1 MAILG
6 VTLAELNSEAAID
19 AFKELAAHSLTP
31 TISITIMQH
40 RIVQEKI
47 EKQKKQCQHCKT
59 MYVRK
64 HTCKTVLKFQ
74 MMKDIAKATGQ
85 STNQDGSLRQISEA
99 YFENEPKEKNGTSCN
114 ENSLGWTNSIKM

>member
-1 MAILG
+1 
-6 VTLAELNSEAAID
+6 
-19 AFKELAAHSLTP
+19 
-31 TISITIMQH
+31 
-40 RIVQEKI
+40 
-47 EKQKKQCQHCKT
+47 

-99 YFENEPKEKNGTSCN
+99 YFENETKEKNGTSCN
-114 ENSLGWTNSIKM
+114 ENSLGWTNSIKKFVNLNNDNFLICHLNINSFIVKFL